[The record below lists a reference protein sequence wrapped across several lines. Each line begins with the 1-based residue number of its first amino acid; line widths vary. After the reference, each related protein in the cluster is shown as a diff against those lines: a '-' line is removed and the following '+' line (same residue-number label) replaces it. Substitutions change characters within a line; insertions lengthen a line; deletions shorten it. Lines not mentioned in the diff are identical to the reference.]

1 MSSDDFS
8 LDNLRII
15 IYEKLDEYC
24 DTRSYCRN
32 EQIEALLQ
40 VAISIILDSGG
51 EINDIDILVECAKE
65 YMQDIMNRR
74 LFN

>member
-1 MSSDDFS
+1 MSSDFS
-8 LDNLRII
+8 LDSLRIL

-51 EINDIDILVECAKE
+51 EINDIDTLVEYAKE
-65 YMQDIMNRR
+65 YMQDIMNKK
-74 LFN
+74 LFS